1 MCRSAIRKL
10 PNSPN
15 PTLAYLYRRFLA
27 NRFLQGVSPG
37 RFLEIGVGRGRFFED
52 LIERGFHGICLDLN
66 SELIAEHQRG
76 EVLRSRAVEFRSQNF
91 FAIEERFDLI
101 VAFEVLEHYEQD
113 LDCLRKWLELLQPTG
128 TLIFSVP
135 AHMRQWTGNDT
146 RAGHARRYEKKE
158 LQAKLKACGFQVE
171 HFWCYGFPLLN
182 LTYPLSVGLSR
193 PATTEPQV
201 SESGDARMTDF
212 QKTASSGNRLFPG
225 VSGWLFREALWFP
238 WLQFQRL
245 FLDGD
250 LGTGYLVKC
259 RPKQT

>member
-1 MCRSAIRKL
+1 M

-27 NRFLQGVSPG
+27 NRLLRGVPPG

-52 LIERGFHGICLDLN
+52 LIKCGFHGICLDLN
-66 SELIAEHQRG
+66 SELIVEHQLG
-76 EVLRSRAVEFRSQNF
+76 EALRSGAVEFRAKNF
-91 FAIEERFDLI
+91 FAIEERFRLI

-113 LDCLRKWLELLQPTG
+113 LDCLRKWSELLQPGG

-158 LQAKLKACGFQVE
+158 LQEKLKTCGFEIE
-171 HFWCYGFPLLN
+171 HFWCYGFPVLN
-182 LTYPLSVGLSR
+182 LTYPLSVSLSQ
-193 PATTEPQV
+193 PASTEPQV
-201 SESGDARMTDF
+201 MDSDARMTDF
-212 QKTASSGNRLFPG
+212 QKTAHSGNRSFPG
-225 VSGWLFREALWFP
+225 FATWLFREQLWFP
-238 WLQFQRL
+238 WLQVQRL
-245 FLDGD
+245 FLDSD

-259 RPKQT
+259 SSKRR

>member
-1 MCRSAIRKL
+1 LS
-10 PNSPN
+10 N
-15 PTLAYLYRRFLA
+15 PSLAYLYRRFLA
-27 NRFLQGVSPG
+27 NHFLQGVSPG

-52 LIERGFHGICLDLN
+52 LIKRGFRGICLDLN
-66 SELIAEHQRG
+66 PELILEHQRG
-76 EVLRSRAVEFRSQNF
+76 EVRRSRAAEFRSQNF

-113 LDCLRKWLELLQPTG
+113 LDCLRKWLELLERTG

-158 LQAKLKACGFQVE
+158 LLEKLEACGFQAE

-193 PATTEPQV
+193 PATTTEPQV
-201 SESGDARMTDF
+201 RQSGDARMTDF

-245 FLDGD
+245 FLRGD